1 MIIIKQTKFSKAIMH
16 QPAIMIGLMIGLFAL
31 LVISPQEAFALSAD
45 GQEKTRLANHIESW
59 IGLGMVAVSFATAFL
74 LNATRPK
81 ARTLGVFLAAL
92 ICLSLAFTIFW
103 LGSLGALDN
112 VRPPFSLMD
121 KLKPDLMRIWLVIL
135 AVAGF
140 YLLFFAIR
148 QMKRGGNFLKIKN
161 HNENTHYGRVSRWLH
176 WSIAILILGLIPMG
190 IFASMIPESVW
201 YRHSYY
207 VVHKSIGLT
216 VLMLIVVRLWW
227 NHKSPRPAADAD
239 LQIWE
244 KVISKTTHFLL
255 YFVMIGFPVSGF
267 MLSTYA
273 GKSSYFYFWDLPL
286 LWEAD
291 RDSIKPFAMAH
302 KLVLPV
308 VFYLLFVAHIA
319 GVLKHA
325 FIDKRPKTIQRM
337 VG

>member
-1 MIIIKQTKFSKAIMH
+1 MMRIKQAQFRKTIMRPSIIMVALAI
-16 QPAIMIGLMIGLFAL
+16 ALFAL
-31 LVISPQEAFALSAD
+31 FAISPLEAFA
-45 GQEKTRLANHIESW
+45 QEKTRLPNHIESW
-59 IGLGMVAVSFATAFL
+59 IGLGMVAISFATAFL

-81 ARTLGVFLAAL
+81 ARTLGTFLAAL
-92 ICLSLAFTIFW
+92 ICFSLAFTIFW
-103 LGSLGALDN
+103 LGLLGALDN

-121 KLKPDLMRIWLVIL
+121 KLKPDLMRLWLVIL
-135 AVAGF
+135 ALAGF
-140 YLLFFAIR
+140 YLLFFTIR
-148 QMKRGGNFLKIKN
+148 QIKREGNFLKLN
-161 HNENTHYGRVSRWLH
+161 NQNQDTHYGRVSRWLH
-176 WSIAILILGLIPMG
+176 WSIAILFLSLIPMG

-201 YRHSYY
+201 YRHAYY

-216 VLMLIVVRLWW
+216 VLLLLVVRLWW

-239 LQIWE
+239 LKIWE
-244 KVISKTTHFLL
+244 KFLSKTVHFLL
-255 YFVMIGFPVSGF
+255 YFVMLGFPISGF

-273 GKSSYFYFWDLPL
+273 GKFSYFYFWDLPL

-291 RDSIKPFAMAH
+291 RGASQPFATAH
-302 KLVLPV
+302 KLVLPII
-308 VFYLLFVAHIA
+308 FYILFVAHIA